1 MQISLTLSNM
11 LFRFK
16 TSIAQSML
24 HGHSN
29 VVYQNL
35 I

>member
-1 MQISLTLSNM
+1 MQFFNIVNM
-11 LFRFK
+11 LIRFK
-16 TSIAQSML
+16 TSIAQSMF

-35 I
+35 S